1 MTAVFVEDGPDKGA
15 IWHFGE
21 PNKEQRALLEGKA
34 WADLSHL
41 AIVAVSGEDR
51 LKWLHDLTT
60 QHLLEFQMGSWTSAL
75 ILDPQGHVEYQFSLV
90 DDGTTTFIVLDPHF
104 AEGLITYLN
113 KMRFMLKVEVR
124 DASSEFAVLRAP
136 GVANEVGGPFAL
148 VPRAEL
154 EEMKTAFDANATQ
167 VGTWALDAERVA
179 AGRPR
184 HGFDTD
190 AKSIP
195 NELGVIHGAVHMNKG
210 CYRGQETVAK
220 VYNLGKPPRRL
231 VMLHL
236 DGHAVVMPPTG
247 TPVMNGEV
255 QVGFLGTVARHH
267 ELGPIA
273 LAIVKRN
280 TPVDAEL
287 TVEGVAA
294 SQQIIVEP

>member
-255 QVGFLGTVARHH
+255 QVGFLGTVARHY

-287 TVEGVAA
+287 TVAGVAA